1 MTDKLLPC
9 PFCGR
14 IPQITAKKCL
24 SSLKWNKNY
33 PNNGRNL
40 YIEKEWYSVE
50 CICCELLKSFTTEE
64 EAIAA
69 WNRRA
74 AGWIPTVERLPEEN
88 VDCLVYPASE
98 EIVIARLVKGN
109 FYYWWFDAFD
119 SPDWVKVEGVVTHWM
134 PLPKPPELCEGGGID
149 VTIR

>member
-1 MTDKLLPC
+1 MSEKLLPC
-9 PFCGR
+9 PFCGEEAE
-14 IPQITAKKCL
+14 I
-24 SSLKWNKNY
+24 
-33 PNNGRNL
+33 
-40 YIEKEWYSVE
+40 
-50 CICCELLKSFTTEE
+50 KSFPVFTNLRPYSPETADKKYYVQRKGCATQCGALEYDTPE
-64 EAIAA
+64 EAMAA